1 MHHLKAN
8 AGKGQF
14 IDVALYESVFA
25 VMESLIPEY
34 AEFGFVRERSG
45 ASLPGISPSNTY
57 RCGDGHY
64 VVIAGNGDAIFK
76 RLMHAIGRDDL
87 GADPALAR
95 NDGRVRHNEIG
106 RASCRE
112 RVWQYV

>member
-1 MHHLKAN
+1 
-8 AGKGQF
+8 
-14 IDVALYESVFA
+14 
-25 VMESLIPEY
+25 
-34 AEFGFVRERSG
+34 
-45 ASLPGISPSNTY
+45 SPSNTY

-95 NDGRVRHNEIG
+95 NDGRVRHNDRLDAAISDWTGLHPLDEVLKVLEAADVPSG
-106 RASCRE
+106 
-112 RVWQYV
+112 

>member
-1 MHHLKAN
+1 
-8 AGKGQF
+8 
-14 IDVALYESVFA
+14 
-25 VMESLIPEY
+25 MESLMPEY

-87 GADPALAR
+87 GADHALAR
-95 NDGRVRHNEIG
+95 NDGRVRHTDRLDAAISDWTG
-106 RASCRE
+106 RSEERRVGKECLSPCRTQ
-112 RVWQYV
+112 WSPLH